1 MTYFDSQVRHRELLK
16 SEREIHSKYSRISV
30 VFKATSPFIYHY
42 LAGVLML
49 EAESEGYAAF
59 SINAIQLKKFL
70 TQKPKPN
77 LRMGSISGALL

>member
-1 MTYFDSQVRHRELLK
+1 VRHRELLK
-16 SEREIHSKYSRISV
+16 SEREIHSKYSRMSV

-59 SINAIQLKKFL
+59 SINAI
-70 TQKPKPN
+70 
-77 LRMGSISGALL
+77 